1 MGAPGSAIEQPR
13 TGRGLTVAWIE
24 EIPHEEATGLLRR
37 ELDAAVKRAGRVWNI
52 VRVMSLNAPVLR
64 TAMDH
69 YAAIMFG
76 PSPLSRFQR
85 ELLATVVSAELDC
98 FY

>member
-1 MGAPGSAIEQPR
+1 MS
-13 TGRGLTVAWIE
+13 WIT
-24 EIPHEEATGLLRR
+24 EIPREEATGLLRR
-37 ELDAAVKRAGRVWNI
+37 ELDAAVERAGRVWKI
-52 VRVMSLNAPVLR
+52 VQVMSLNAPVLR
-64 TAMDH
+64 ATMEQ

-76 PSPLSRFQR
+76 PSPLSRCQR

>member
-1 MGAPGSAIEQPR
+1 MS
-13 TGRGLTVAWIE
+13 WIT
-24 EIPHEEATGLLRR
+24 EIPREEATGLLRR
-37 ELDAAVKRAGRVWNI
+37 ELDAAVERAGRVWKI
-52 VRVMSLNAPVLR
+52 VQVMSLNAPVLR
-64 TAMDH
+64 ATMEQ

-76 PSPLSRFQR
+76 PSPLSRRQR

>member
-1 MGAPGSAIEQPR
+1 M
-13 TGRGLTVAWIE
+13 AWIE
-24 EIPHEEATGLLRR
+24 QIPPRDAAGLLKK
-37 ELDAAVKRAGRVWNI
+37 EFDAAIARSGRVWNI

-64 TAMDH
+64 SAMAH
-69 YAAIMFG
+69 YRAIMFG
-76 PSPLSRFQR
+76 RSPLSRFQR

>member
-1 MGAPGSAIEQPR
+1 M
-13 TGRGLTVAWIE
+13 AWIA
-24 EIPHEEATGLLRR
+24 EIPRERATGPLRR
-37 ELDAAVKRAGRVWNI
+37 QLDAAVERSGRVWNI
-52 VRVMSLNAPVLR
+52 VQVMSLNAPVLR

-76 PSPLSRFQR
+76 PSPLSRFRR
-85 ELLATVVSAELDC
+85 ELIATVVSAELEC